1 MVSSVFSVFSVF
13 SLEKEKEPRS
23 EEKDEDKNEDI
34 NKNDTH
40 TLVLYALAVFFF
52 FGLHNLLQEVR
63 DRNVWMYSCVYMC
76 PWRRVHAGTSSCRW
90 TQRWTQRW
98 PWLSAGPP
106 SASLRATTSVDRAAL
121 AFRQASW
128 RFSACHF
135 FRQAARRAAISA
147 SHSASASTSPIE
159 RDRVMR

>member
-1 MVSSVFSVFSVF
+1 VF

-63 DRNVWMYSCVYMC
+63 ERNVWMYSCVCMYIAVC
-76 PWRRVHAGTSSCRW
+76 ICTRGAVSTQERRRAGGRS
-90 TQRWTQRW
+90 
-98 PWLSAGPP
+98 GPP

-147 SHSASASTSPIE
+147 SHSASASTFPIE